1 MKSFRRSKKAL
12 SPVVAS
18 IILIAVTV
26 AVSIAVAV
34 WMGALSGG
42 FMATEQL
49 TITNVQFGPSGSNWV
64 ALTVNNTATT
74 SIVLNDL
81 YINNVKQTSFN
92 ATQGLPYSLP
102 ANTGYVI
109 NATSVTN
116 PLLASGN
123 NYALKVVS
131 AKGNPF
137 SYPATMP

>member
-1 MKSFRRSKKAL
+1 MKSFRRSRKAL

-34 WMGALSGG
+34 WMGALTTG
-42 FMATEQL
+42 FMATEQV
-49 TITNVQFGPSGSNWV
+49 TITNVQFGTNWV
-64 ALTVNNTATT
+64 SMTVNNTATT

-81 YINNVKQTSFN
+81 FVNNIQQTTFASG
-92 ATQGLPYSLP
+92 QDIPKSID

-109 NATSVTN
+109 NATVTTPALN
-116 PLLASGN
+116 SGS

-137 SYPATMP
+137 SYTATMP

>member
-1 MKSFRRSKKAL
+1 MKSFRRSVKAL

-34 WMGALSGG
+34 WMGALSTG
-42 FMATEQL
+42 FMATEQVS
-49 TITNVQFGPSGSNWV
+49 ITNVQWDSTTPYTWV
-64 ALTVNNTATT
+64 AITVNNTATT
-74 SIVLNDL
+74 SVVLNDFFV
-81 YINNVKQTSFN
+81 NNVQQATFN
-92 ATQGLPYSLP
+92 AGQTLPYSIP

-109 NATSVTN
+109 NATVTT
-116 PLLASGN
+116 PALISGN